1 MTDPYNEPWVKE
13 FLDDLRKTKDA
24 DIDSVLSEKTPRI
37 PKILYRYRTINDK
50 NCNTLDERYIKF
62 IKFINHPIWLSHP
75 YKFANKS
82 SDTTSDSDGSSPP
95 LEKEV
100 DSVIYFS
107 DEALHRYALIQEIR
121 KYLEDYYGE
130 KETHNLIDNSRL
142 DGCPITLDRLKS
154 LASDVAKNKGISDT
168 NEVFTQLSKNAESQI
183 AYYKK
188 SIRDRMYERLAIGCF
203 TTDKYSDYMW
213 QNYADNG
220 KGMCFEYDM
229 TQFKDSAREK
239 KELCPVYY
247 TDEIVDMSDLIH
259 EDIDKDNEY
268 WNTQIL
274 PILLTKKIL
283 YCQEKEW
290 RLVIGGIGSEDGS
303 LYPFIKPSK
312 IYLGPLVSRNSRR
325 RVERLAKRV
334 NVPVVL
340 LKKGDAPNTY
350 QEIYR

>member
-1 MTDPYNEPWVKE
+1 MTDPYNDPWVKE
-13 FLDDLRKTKDA
+13 FLDDLRNTKDA
-24 DIDSVLSEKTPRI
+24 DIDSVLSAKTPRI
-37 PKILYRYRTINDK
+37 PIILYRYRAINNENCKSLDK
-50 NCNTLDERYIKF
+50 RDYS
-62 IKFINHPIWLSHP
+62 IWLSHP
-75 YKFANKS
+75 YKFTNRS
-82 SDTTSDSDGSSPP
+82 SDQITESDGSSP
-95 LEKEV
+95 LYEKEV
-100 DSVIYFS
+100 DSVIHFS
-107 DEALHRYALIQEIR
+107 DKALQRFAFIQEIR

-130 KETHNLIDNSRL
+130 NETRSLINDQRQT
-142 DGCPITLDRLKS
+142 GCPITLDRLKS

-213 QNYADNG
+213 ENYADNG

-268 WNTQIL
+268 WSTQIL
-274 PILLTKKIL
+274 PILLTKKIQ
-283 YCQEKEW
+283 YHQEKEW

-325 RVERLAKRV
+325 RVERLAKKI
-334 NVPVVL
+334 NVQVVQ